1 MIKIHQCKNRKKLVG
16 RYSIIQD
23 FSTIILNDHDKLV
36 RLFFTAQV
44 PESPRWLLQ
53 HGRVEE
59 AEANLKLM
67 ARWNRIELEKTGF
80 EIHFR
85 VLKEGHTKAG
95 KDKLDK

>member
-1 MIKIHQCKNRKKLVG
+1 MSKIHQWKNTKKLAG
-16 RYSIIQD
+16 RFSTLQD
-23 FSTIILNDHDKLV
+23 FLTIILNDHDKLE
-36 RLFFTAQV
+36 RLFFDSQV

-53 HGRVEE
+53 HGRVDE

>member
-1 MIKIHQCKNRKKLVG
+1 M
-16 RYSIIQD
+16 QD
-23 FSTIILNDHDKLV
+23 GTLLYKTFQPLFLNDGDKLE
-36 RLFFTAQV
+36 RLFFASQV